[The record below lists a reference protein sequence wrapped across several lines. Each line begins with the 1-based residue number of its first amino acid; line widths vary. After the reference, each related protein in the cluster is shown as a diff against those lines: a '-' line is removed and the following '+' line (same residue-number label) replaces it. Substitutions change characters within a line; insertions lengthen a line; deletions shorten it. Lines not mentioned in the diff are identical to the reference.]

1 MAATADRMEQI
12 AQIPDA
18 KLRGTIFGSKQAMKR
33 FQRSSGD
40 GELIPLPTPGK
51 LDYGDGEPVQVDT
64 FADLL
69 IAYAFWPERP

>member
-12 AQIPDA
+12 RRIPDA
-18 KLRGTIFGSKQAMKR
+18 ELKGTIFGSKQAMKR
-33 FQRSSGD
+33 FASAPDD
-40 GELIPLPTPGK
+40 GALTPLPTPGK
-51 LDYGDGEPVQVDT
+51 LDYGDGQPMQVDT